1 MAVDRAL
8 RDGSAPDRRPH
19 VADSPAC
26 CENDGG
32 FRNPALRRHG
42 VKRDEERPAGAARH
56 GNRGRDGGEVEDRR
70 ARGDDDERRHRHQ
83 TRDILAEASR
93 AVDEEPFDR
102 PVLAGGLD
110 DLVDREVAE
119 YANATIVEVDDATS
133 RRLKRLID
141 KRVMVVMVVTYLVQ
155 TLDKGTMS
163 YASIMGIQEDT
174 HLVGQQVSRSVYNI
188 PGFDPN

>member
-1 MAVDRAL
+1 MDKKSEINEAPEAVEMD
-8 RDGSAPDRRPH
+8 
-19 VADSPAC
+19 V
-26 CENDGG
+26 
-32 FRNPALRRHG
+32 
-42 VKRDEERPAGAARH
+42 VKGQM
-56 GNRGRDGGEVEDRR
+56 NY
-70 ARGDDDERRHRHQ
+70 
-83 TRDILAEASR
+83 
-93 AVDEEPFDR
+93 
-102 PVLAGGLD
+102 